1 MMVRVEIETWN
12 EDDEIPRENVSDT
25 GGSDSVVGVKTVVFI
40 QQARG
45 MKELKQ
51 PINTVKWY

>member
-1 MMVRVEIETWN
+1 MVRVEIETWN
-12 EDDEIPRENVSDT
+12 DDDEIPRENTPEAS
-25 GGSDSVVGVKTVVFI
+25 GDSNVVAVKTIVYI

-51 PINTVKWY
+51 PSNTVKWY

>member
-1 MMVRVEIETWN
+1 MVRVEIETWN
-12 EDDEIPRENVSDT
+12 EDDEIPRENA
-25 GGSDSVVGVKTVVFI
+25 SDSSGLDNVVGVKTVVLI

-51 PINTVKWY
+51 PSNTVKWY

>member
-1 MMVRVEIETWN
+1 VRVDIETWN
-12 EDDEIPRENVSDT
+12 DDDEIPRDNSTDNSADSNTVS
-25 GGSDSVVGVKTVVFI
+25 VKTVVAI

-51 PINTVKWY
+51 PSNSVKWY